1 MSEQTSSTWKRP
13 IIIILLG
20 ISVLVSSATVL
31 MLHYL
36 DRSHTLIYPINAKN
50 LSEAQVEAM
59 VNEYLIPT
67 LKEHVPEKDLVF
79 TWQYDAESIQ
89 ISVVTDTRTVNKLR
103 GINQDLKLQ
112 WAAYLR
118 LRELHYRQ
126 ESSKKVQQF
135 VEMLKMYVKDNGG
148 KLPNSINELRQ
159 YDNTDLLPWILGSI
173 HYCPGEK
180 ALTDFTIPIAY
191 DKELLQR
198 DDGTNVIFSDWYVG
212 FIKID
217 TLEELGIS
225 PVDENSIR

>member
-31 MLHYL
+31 MLYYL
-36 DRSHTLIYPINAKN
+36 DRSHTLIYPINTKN
-50 LSEAQVEAM
+50 LSKAQVEAM

-67 LKEHVPEKDLVF
+67 LKEHVPEKDLMF

-103 GINQDLKLQ
+103 EFSRDVKLE
-112 WAAYLR
+112 WAKLR
-118 LRELHYRQ
+118 VRELLYRQ

-135 VEMLKMYVKDNGG
+135 VQMLKMYVKDNGG
-148 KLPNSINELRQ
+148 KLPDSINELRQ
-159 YDNTDLLPWILGSI
+159 YDTTELLPWILESI

-180 ALTDFTIPIAY
+180 SFTDFTMPIAY
-191 DKELLQR
+191 DKELLR
-198 DDGTNVIFSDWYVG
+198 SSEGTNVLFPDWYVG
-212 FIKID
+212 FIKPD
-217 TLEELGIS
+217 KLEELGIS
-225 PVDENSIR
+225 LVDEDTNK